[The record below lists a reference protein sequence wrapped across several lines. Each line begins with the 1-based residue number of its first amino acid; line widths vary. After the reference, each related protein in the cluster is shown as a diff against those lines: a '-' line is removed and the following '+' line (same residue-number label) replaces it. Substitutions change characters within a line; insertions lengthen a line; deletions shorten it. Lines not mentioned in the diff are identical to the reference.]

1 MKTIQRTLI
10 VAASFALA
18 LGLTTSATAGP
29 ACDNKP
35 LDHPCHTTTTTSSTT
50 TTTTTTTTP
59 DLGESCAAS
68 ADQGHQVFTQSDG
81 FEIVVDPGTVGCVD
95 WTTTVEAEWLVTVDP
110 GDAKSVSFSVRGS
123 HPGDFCWRGWLGVKD
138 IRNGLRTVTIT
149 HSEGPLADDG
159 LLPISTVGVCGD
171 WDDNVASFVFTVGSS
186 GKASP
191 VAVTVSP
198 R

>member
-10 VAASFALA
+10 VAASFILA
-18 LGLTTSATAGP
+18 LGLATSAIAGSN
-29 ACDNKP
+29 CDNKP
-35 LDHPCHTTTTTSSTT
+35 ADHPCHTTTTTSSTT
-50 TTTTTTTTP
+50 TTSTTP
-59 DLGESCAAS
+59 ALGDSCVAS
-68 ADQGHQVFTQSDG
+68 ADQGHQVFTESDG
-81 FEIVVDPGTVGCVD
+81 FEIVVLPGTVGCVD
-95 WTTTVEAEWLVTVDP
+95 WTTADEAEWLVTVDP

-123 HPGDFCWRGWLGVKD
+123 HPGDFCWRGWLDVQD

-149 HSEGPLADDG
+149 HSEGPLADG
-159 LLPISTVGVCGD
+159 LLLPISTVGACGD

>member
-10 VAASFALA
+10 VAASFILA

-29 ACDNKP
+29 DCDNKP
-35 LDHPCHTTTTTSSTT
+35 ADHPCHTTTTTSSTT
-50 TTTTTTTTP
+50 TTSTTP
-59 DLGESCAAS
+59 ALGDSCATS
-68 ADQGHQVFTQSDG
+68 ADQGHQVFTESDG
-81 FEIVVDPGTVGCVD
+81 FEIVVLPGTVGCVD
-95 WTTTVEAEWLVTVDP
+95 WTTTVAAEWLVTVDP

-123 HPGDFCWRGWLGVKD
+123 HPGDFCWRGWLGVQD

-149 HSEGPLADDG
+149 HSEGPLANG
-159 LLPISTVGVCGD
+159 LLLPISTVGACGD
-171 WDDNVASFVFTVGSS
+171 WDDNAASFVFTVGSS

-191 VAVTVSP
+191 VAVKVSP